1 MWWIYV
7 LVGLICGFVD
17 SVLGMGYG
25 VSAATVLVSFGLAP
39 ALVSASIHTAEG
51 FVDIVSGLSHWKF
64 DNVDKTLFLHLMIPG
79 VAGAVIGA
87 LFLSWISAAFAKKFV
102 AVLLF
107 MMGLTI
113 FLRFIQSDLSIH
125 KRIPTCFVPLLGFV
139 AGVVDVTGG
148 GGWRNR

>member
-25 VSAATVLVSFGLAP
+25 VSAATVLVSFGLEP

-107 MMGLTI
+107 MMGL
-113 FLRFIQSDLSIH
+113 
-125 KRIPTCFVPLLGFV
+125 
-139 AGVVDVTGG
+139 
-148 GGWRNR
+148 